1 MSCDKEYI
9 SFVCSQI
16 ECAGM
21 VRTRQMFGE
30 YMIYIDEKPV
40 ILVCDDICYVKMIDE
55 IKEMM
60 TEAQTGHPYPG
71 ARLHYILDVEHGD
84 TALPVLK
91 KLVEALPYPKKRRKT
106 KA

>member
-1 MSCDKEYI
+1 MACDKEYI

-16 ECAGM
+16 EGAGM

-40 ILVCDDICYVKMIDE
+40 ILACDNICYVKMIDE

-60 TEAQTGHPYPG
+60 TDAQTGCPYTG
-71 ARLHYILDVEHGD
+71 ARLHYILDIEHKEE
-84 TALPVLK
+84 ALPVLK

-106 KA
+106 NG